1 MSWKS
6 FAILFLTTTYWAA
19 PAIAAEEADQSPVVS
34 GRDEYVWN
42 CAECHGQDGR
52 GKGPLASA
60 LIKPPADLTQIAK
73 YNLGVFPEEKVFEI
87 ISGAGDVMGHQ
98 SFQMPK
104 FWERFQRSEG
114 NRGYDPADVRIK
126 AIIDHLKTL
135 QEH

>member
-1 MSWKS
+1 MSWKN
-6 FAILFLTTTYWAA
+6 FAILLAGIACWSA
-19 PAIAAEEADQSPVVS
+19 PAIAADGTDQSPIVS
-34 GRDEYVWN
+34 GRDEFVWN

-73 YNLGVFPEEKVFEI
+73 KNLGVFPDDKIFKI
-87 ISGAGDVMGHQ
+87 IAGTENVMGHQ

-104 FWERFQRSEG
+104 FWERFQNTEG
-114 NRGYDPADVRIK
+114 KREYDPADVRIR
-126 AIIDHLKTL
+126 AIIEHLKTL